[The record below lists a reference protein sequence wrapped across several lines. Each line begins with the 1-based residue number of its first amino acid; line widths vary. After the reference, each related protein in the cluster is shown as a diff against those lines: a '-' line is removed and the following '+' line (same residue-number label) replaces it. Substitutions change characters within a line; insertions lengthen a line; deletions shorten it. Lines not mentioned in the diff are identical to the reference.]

1 MSKKAVVITAILVSA
16 ALLVFIWVNTIH
28 KVPEVIY
35 NIGKY
40 IPPLVRLGGQGR
52 GDGENRLKVIAAR
65 RFSYKQA
72 PEFTL
77 LDINGNKVN
86 LSDFKGKVV
95 ILDFWATWCPPCI
108 AEIPHFIELYD
119 EYKNRGLEVIG
130 ISVDWNG
137 QRVVP
142 PFAKES
148 GINYIL
154 LLGDDEV
161 ADLYGGIISI
171 PTTFILDREGGIR
184 KRYMGYRDKE
194 VFERDIK
201 ELL

>member
-1 MSKKAVVITAILVSA
+1 MSKKTVVIIVILVLTV
-16 ALLVFIWVNTIH
+16 LLVFIWVNTIY
-28 KVPEVIY
+28 KVPGI
-35 NIGKY
+35 I
-40 IPPLVRLGGQGR
+40 
-52 GDGENRLKVIAAR
+52 
-65 RFSYKQA
+65 YKQA

-77 LDINGNKVN
+77 LDIDGNKVS

-142 PFAKES
+142 PFAEER

-161 ADLYGGIISI
+161 TDLYGGIISI

>member
-1 MSKKAVVITAILVSA
+1 MSKKAVVIIVILVFA

-28 KVPEVIY
+28 KVPEVI
-35 NIGKY
+35 
-40 IPPLVRLGGQGR
+40 
-52 GDGENRLKVIAAR
+52 
-65 RFSYKQA
+65 YKQA

-130 ISVDWNG
+130 ISMDRNG

-142 PFAKES
+142 PFAEEK

-161 ADLYGGIISI
+161 TDLYGGIISI

>member
-1 MSKKAVVITAILVSA
+1 MSKKAVVIIVILVFA
-16 ALLVFIWVNTIH
+16 ALLVFIWANTIH
-28 KVPEVIY
+28 KVPEVI
-35 NIGKY
+35 
-40 IPPLVRLGGQGR
+40 
-52 GDGENRLKVIAAR
+52 
-65 RFSYKQA
+65 YKQA

-142 PFAKES
+142 PFAEEK

-161 ADLYGGIISI
+161 TDLYGGIISI
-171 PTTFILDREGGIR
+171 PTTFILDRKGGIR

>member
-1 MSKKAVVITAILVSA
+1 MSKKAVVIIVILVFA

-28 KVPEVIY
+28 KVPEVI
-35 NIGKY
+35 
-40 IPPLVRLGGQGR
+40 
-52 GDGENRLKVIAAR
+52 
-65 RFSYKQA
+65 YKQA

-130 ISVDWNG
+130 VSVDWNA

-142 PFAKES
+142 PFAEEK

-161 ADLYGGIISI
+161 TDLYGGIISI

>member
-1 MSKKAVVITAILVSA
+1 MSKKTVVIIVILVLA

-35 NIGKY
+35 
-40 IPPLVRLGGQGR
+40 
-52 GDGENRLKVIAAR
+52 
-65 RFSYKQA
+65 KQA

-77 LDINGNKVN
+77 LDIDGNKVS

-142 PFAKES
+142 PFAEES
-148 GINYIL
+148 GINYVL

-161 ADLYGGIISI
+161 TDLYGGIISI
-171 PTTFILDREGGIR
+171 PTTFILDREGSIR

>member
-1 MSKKAVVITAILVSA
+1 MSKKTVVIIVILVLTV
-16 ALLVFIWVNTIH
+16 LLVFIWVNTIY
-28 KVPEVIY
+28 KVPGVI
-35 NIGKY
+35 
-40 IPPLVRLGGQGR
+40 
-52 GDGENRLKVIAAR
+52 
-65 RFSYKQA
+65 YKQA

-77 LDINGNKVN
+77 LDIDGNKVS

-142 PFAKES
+142 PFAEER

>member
-1 MSKKAVVITAILVSA
+1 MSKKTVVIIVILVLTV
-16 ALLVFIWVNTIH
+16 LLVFIWVNTIY
-28 KVPEVIY
+28 KVPGI
-35 NIGKY
+35 I
-40 IPPLVRLGGQGR
+40 
-52 GDGENRLKVIAAR
+52 
-65 RFSYKQA
+65 YKQA

-77 LDINGNKVN
+77 LDIDGNKVS

-142 PFAKES
+142 SFAEER
-148 GINYIL
+148 GMNYIL

-161 ADLYGGIISI
+161 TDLYGGIISI